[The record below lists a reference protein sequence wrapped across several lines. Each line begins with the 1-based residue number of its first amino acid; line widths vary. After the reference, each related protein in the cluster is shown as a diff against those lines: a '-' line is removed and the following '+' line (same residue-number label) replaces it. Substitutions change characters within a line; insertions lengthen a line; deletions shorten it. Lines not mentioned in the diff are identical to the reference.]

1 MTAHDLITDI
11 FSRVQGGPGNVR
23 CITVRQLNEVRRLI
37 GIDKDRAAVRAEAP
51 GVTVWTPTGG
61 EKYVITEDLRGKH
74 HTLARTSRTSSSN
87 AGMLF

>member
-23 CITVRQLNEVRRLI
+23 YITVRQLNEVRRLI
-37 GIDKDRAAVRAEAP
+37 SIDKDRAAVRAEAP

-61 EKYVITEDLRGKH
+61 EKYVITEDLRGKR
-74 HTLARTSRTSSSN
+74 HTLTRSTIETSGS
-87 AGMLF
+87 GMLF